1 VNSYST
7 ALIVFACM
15 LGGALAGMWLRTRVP
30 EQHLSD
36 AAKDVIRLGMGLIAT
51 MTALVL
57 GLVIAT
63 AKSAYDQ
70 QDDAVK
76 RSAAKVLLLD
86 HMLANYGPETK
97 DVRQLLRSVLIQRV
111 DEIWPEGRA
120 AHSQIAPANAPFRGE
135 EVEARLLQLTPRD
148 EVQSWLR
155 SQALSIFS
163 DIAET
168 RWLAMGGLHSAVP
181 ALFVVVVVFWLTII
195 FASFGLF
202 APRNGTVMV
211 ALFLCALSV
220 GGSIFLILELNHPFS
235 GVMKVSSAPLRYAL
249 QQLGP

>member
-1 VNSYST
+1 MNSYVT
-7 ALIVFACM
+7 AVVVFACM
-15 LGGALAGMWLRTRVP
+15 LAGALAGMWLRKRLP

-63 AKSAYDQ
+63 AKSAYDA

-86 HMLANYGPETK
+86 RMLANYGQETRE
-97 DVRQLLRSVLIQRV
+97 VRDLLRRVLVQRA
-111 DEIWPEGRA
+111 DEIWPEDRTS
-120 AHSQIAPANAPFRGE
+120 HPQI
-135 EVEARLLQLTPRD
+135 EATNRPLQEKEIETQILQLKPEN

-155 SQALSIFS
+155 SRALQIFGE
-163 DIAET
+163 IAET
-168 RWLAMGGLHSAVP
+168 RWLAIGGLHSAVP
-181 ALFVVVVVFWLTII
+181 TAFVVVVVFWLTII

-202 APRNGTVMV
+202 APRNATVMV

-220 GGSIFLILELNHPFS
+220 GGSIFLILELNQPFA

-249 QQLGP
+249 SQLAP